1 MGMEF
6 FAQKIKSLRDSKG
19 LSTRLMGEIIG
30 VSHVAISYYENCK
43 REPTLSIMEA
53 YSKYFNVSLD
63 ELCGIDRR

>member
-6 FAQKIKSLRDSKG
+6 FAQKIKDLRESRG

-30 VSHVAISYYENCK
+30 VSHVAVSYYENQK

-53 YSKYFNVSLD
+53 YSKYFNISLD
-63 ELCGIDRR
+63 ELCGMNRR